1 MKPVRCACDSGDSAR
16 TMPRLTVT
24 TNLQAGHRESGM
36 PVPQRGHRNRICA
49 GLVAA
54 AGCMRAPVADSGR
67 KDRRFHGGADGI
79 HDVHAW
85 YRSRQPAQDTPAM
98 THTNPVLA
106 LQPQLRAQHVGALL
120 DGFHRRPDALPQL
133 TTPLACGTTTYPA
146 GG

>member
-1 MKPVRCACDSGDSAR
+1 MKPVRCACDSGDNAR
-16 TMPRLTVT
+16 TMPRPTVT
-24 TNLQAGHRESGM
+24 TNLQAGHCESGM

-98 THTNPVLA
+98 THPRSEEHTSELKSLMRISYAVFCLKKKK
-106 LQPQLRAQHVGALL
+106 
-120 DGFHRRPDALPQL
+120 
-133 TTPLACGTTTYPA
+133 
-146 GG
+146 